1 MSVNLYSEQISYV
14 TFSNNFIYLFLA
26 MLGLCCCRGFSLV
39 VVSGPYSL
47 AVMCGLLMAVASVV
61 AGHGLQGTWASA
73 VVASRLQDTG
83 TIVVAQG
90 LSGSVA
96 RGIFP
101 NQGWN
106 PCLLHC
112 RQIPYH
118 WATREA
124 PVILFFCSTSLK
136 GIVIIW
142 TLHPSTAPLPQ
153 FTDWNPNSQ

>member
-1 MSVNLYSEQISYV
+1 
-14 TFSNNFIYLFLA
+14 

-47 AVMCGLLMAVASVV
+47 AVMCGLRIAVASVV
-61 AGHGLQGTWASA
+61 VEHGLASVVVEHGLQGTWASA

-83 TIVVAQG
+83 TIVV
-90 LSGSVA
+90 LKGSVA
-96 RGIFP
+96 LWQVGSSRIRDGTHVSCA
-101 NQGWN
+101 G
-106 PCLLHC
+106 

-124 PVILFFCSTSLK
+124 PVILFFCCISMK